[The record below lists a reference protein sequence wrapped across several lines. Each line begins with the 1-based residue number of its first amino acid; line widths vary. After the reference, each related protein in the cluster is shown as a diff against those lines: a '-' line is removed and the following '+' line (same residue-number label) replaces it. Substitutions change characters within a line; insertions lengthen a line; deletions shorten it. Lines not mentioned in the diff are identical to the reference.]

1 MRRASWPRHAANGR
15 AYLIFDAVSLTDDW
29 TYLDGWCNYARQL
42 HPVYPYQDALSL
54 WQSFGRGGEVDT
66 YQSFIQK
73 FLSERAAPPT
83 QEDA

>member
-1 MRRASWPRHAANGR
+1 MWSWPRRAANGR

-42 HPVYPYQDALSL
+42 RPVYPYQDALSL

-66 YQSFIQK
+66 YQSYIQE
-73 FLSERAAPPT
+73 FLSERAAPPA